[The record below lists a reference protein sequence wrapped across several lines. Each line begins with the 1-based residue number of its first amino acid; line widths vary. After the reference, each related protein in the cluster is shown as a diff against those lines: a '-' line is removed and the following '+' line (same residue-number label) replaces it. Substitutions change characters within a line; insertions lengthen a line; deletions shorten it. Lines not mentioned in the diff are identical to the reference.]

1 MIIIIITFRDCGPP
15 HRMRFSSI
23 AAHNNCAAVH
33 AVAVMHST
41 LYRIYY
47 ILFVTLLQLRQKRAR
62 TSGRTIAFATLR
74 IRHSD
79 CCQYIRRYSTCT
91 TNIYIWHRSYRE
103 LPHFRV
109 RMMPIGCRRNVVYHD
124 RRVWPNVSL
133 SRSHT
138 NTFWW
143 KIHCYQLSALHW
155 AQRVWLRRVCVLSNC
170 LRYSMRSNGGSMK
183 HTMNTEHRVRIAK
196 GVSLPSHTGSF
207 ALPLAHTF
215 RFLVVVVFMP
225 TPTHTHTH
233 TPATMCIAALP
244 PYIALAFNCTRYNLV
259 NDDIKRVVG
268 IYVFAVAQ
276 CAEAE

>member
-1 MIIIIITFRDCGPP
+1 MAPLIECDSAALRHTTIAPPCMQWQSCIQRYIVFITFYLLHYCSSGRSVPEHPAEPSHLPP
-15 HRMRFSSI
+15 FAFGIRI
-23 AAHNNCAAVH
+23 AAN
-33 AVAVMHST
+33 
-41 LYRIYY
+41 IYVD
-47 ILFVTLLQLRQKRAR
+47 IVRV
-62 TSGRTIAFATLR
+62 
-74 IRHSD
+74 
-79 CCQYIRRYSTCT
+79 RR
-91 TNIYIWHRSYRE
+91 IYIWHRSYRE

-183 HTMNTEHRVRIAK
+183 HTMNTAHRVRIAK